1 MQLAKQLRIRQLGLQ
16 PYQNVWQ
23 QMQQFTDQRSD
34 NTIDEIWLVQH
45 PAVFTQ
51 GQAGKAEHLLQQS
64 MIPVVQ
70 SDRGGQITYHAPGQQ
85 VMYVLLDIKRKKSQ
99 DNSEF
104 SVRHL
109 VSALEECVIKTLAD
123 YQINAYA
130 KADAPGVYVDGRKIC
145 SLGLRIRRG
154 CSFHGLA
161 LNINMDLTPF
171 QYINPCGYAGL
182 EMCQLSE
189 LIGDRALLCEQVAP
203 QLLQHFI
210 NLMDYQQIHYS
221 NDAFDSQTSI
231 ENNQIEK
238 NNG

>member
-1 MQLAKQLRIRQLGLQ
+1 MMLAKQLIIRQLGLQ
-16 PYQNVWQ
+16 PYQTVWR
-23 QMQQFTDQRSD
+23 QMQQFTDHR
-34 NTIDEIWLVQH
+34 NHETVDEIWLVQH

-51 GQAGKAEHLLQQS
+51 GQAGKAEHLLQHS
-64 MIPVVQ
+64 DIPVVH

-104 SVRHL
+104 SIRHL
-109 VSALEECVIKTLAD
+109 VSALEHCVVSTLAHYD
-123 YQINAYA
+123 IKAYA

-161 LNINMDLTPF
+161 LNINMDLNPF
-171 QYINPCGYAGL
+171 NYINPCGYAGL

-189 LIGDRALLCEQVAP
+189 LIGDRALLCEHVAP

-210 NLMDYQQIHYS
+210 NVMDYQYIHYPDDLS
-221 NDAFDSQTSI
+221 AS
-231 ENNQIEK
+231 
-238 NNG
+238 

>member
-1 MQLAKQLRIRQLGLQ
+1 MQLAERLIVRRLGLK
-16 PYQNVWQ
+16 PYQTVWR
-23 QMQQFTDQRSD
+23 QMQQFTDNR
-34 NTIDEIWLVQH
+34 TEETVDEIWLVQH
-45 PAVFTQ
+45 LPVFTQ
-51 GQAGKAEHLLQQS
+51 GQAGKAEHLLQHS
-64 MIPVVQ
+64 AIPVVQ

-85 VMYVLLDIKRKKSQ
+85 VMYVLLDIKRKKAQ
-99 DNSEF
+99 DNHDF

-109 VSALEECVIKTLAD
+109 VSALENCVIETLAD
-123 YQINAYA
+123 YGIKACA

-171 QYINPCGYAGL
+171 HYINPCGYAGL

-189 LIGDRALLCEQVAP
+189 LIGDQALLCEQVAP

-210 NLMDYQQIHYS
+210 NVMDYRQIRYS
-221 NDAFDSQTSI
+221 DTLSDH
-231 ENNQIEK
+231 
-238 NNG
+238 